1 MFNGKIVAV
10 IPARGGSKGLP
21 GKNIRVLNGKPLIVY
36 TIEAAI
42 KCNLIDRVICS
53 TDDKDIAEIAINAGA
68 EVPFIRPKHLSQ
80 DLSHTPPVIEHAVNF
95 LEEKGI
101 KVGLVI
107 TLQPTSPLRTE
118 YQISESINAFRAG
131 IFDSLVAVKD
141 GYPPWWMVKAQGD
154 RLQSV
159 INFPGSRNPFNLE
172 RQELP
177 ATYQIN
183 GSIYITRRPYLKNS
197 GSIINIE
204 NCGYYLMD
212 EESSLD
218 IDTLTDFNIVEQ
230 TLKNRLKI

>member
-1 MFNGKIVAV
+1 MITPNIIAV

-21 GKNIRVLNGKPLIVY
+21 GKNAKLLNGKPLIVY

-42 KCNLIDRVICS
+42 KCKLINRVICS
-53 TDDKDIAEIAINAGA
+53 TDDSRIAQIARDAGA
-68 EVPFIRPKHLSQ
+68 EVPFIRPKNLSQ
-80 DLSHTPPVIEHAVNF
+80 DVSHTPPVIQHAVNF
-95 LEEKGI
+95 LEQD
-101 KVGLVI
+101 GLQVDLVV

-118 YQISESINAFRAG
+118 FQISQSIKNFIAG
-131 IFDSLVAVKD
+131 DFDSLVAIKD
-141 GYPPWWMVKAQGD
+141 GYPPWWMVKVQGD

-159 INFPGSRNPFNLE
+159 LNFPDSRNPFNLE

-177 ATYQIN
+177 ETYQIN
-183 GSIYITRRPYLKNS
+183 GSIYITTWPYLKNS

-218 IDTLTDFNIVEQ
+218 IDTLNDFNIVEQ
-230 TLKNRLKI
+230 TLKNR